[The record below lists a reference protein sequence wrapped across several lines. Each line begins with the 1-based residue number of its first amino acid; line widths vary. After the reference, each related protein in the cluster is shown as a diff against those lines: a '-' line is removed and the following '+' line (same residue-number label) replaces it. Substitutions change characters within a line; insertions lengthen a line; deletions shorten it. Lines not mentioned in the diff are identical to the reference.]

1 MSLLP
6 LSLPSPFF
14 AMPRFL
20 SRCVLSALLGLL
32 LLTGCDGDGGTATE
46 PPGDTNTLTVRSSNP
61 DDGVDITVSPSDT
74 DGAGNGVTPFSR
86 TYAESTDVTL
96 TAPPESPDGTTFV
109 RWEQGSTTVSTDTE
123 ATVTLSQNRTLT
135 AVYEAPDQ
143 QYALAVTSE
152 APDSGV
158 DIDVSPADA
167 NGEGSGATPFDRVYD
182 SGADVTLTAPETT
195 TDDRVFVRWVLDD
208 ENQDRNARELTVS
221 MSADRAARAV
231 YEAPRPV
238 VTLTIASTNP
248 DAGVEVDVSPADI
261 NGDGAGITLFERQYR
276 AGDEVTLTAP
286 AEVEGQTFERWRL
299 DGTDGPE
306 GDQTLTIPLDTD
318 RIARAVYSAT
328 AQLNELTV
336 RSENP
341 ASGIEI
347 AVSPADVDGMTDGTT
362 EFTRRYAA
370 DTEVTL
376 TAPTDSDDGT
386 VFARWEEGGQTLSAT
401 PDVTVTMA
409 EGRLI
414 TAVYETEGQ
423 QFTLSIT
430 DAGLT
435 DGALVAVD
443 PADANGDSDG
453 TTAFERTYASGTEVT
468 LTAPEEVEGQ
478 PFVRWQL
485 DGSSQPADQRSLS
498 VTMTAN
504 RSAVAVYDDSPP
516 VFTVAIAS
524 ENPNSGVPIE
534 VTPADEDGAGDGT
547 TVFERRYEEGTAVTF
562 TAPEETA
569 DGRLFDRWRLDGD
582 DQDEG
587 ARTLSFD
594 VTQNHSATARYV
606 IPPPEPSP
614 SATLVDTSYAVGG
627 RPSGL
632 PDYQMQRELGVLAL
646 SSSIL
651 NNGHLGLF
659 HLRDDGVEALPD
671 TYMIDLSDD
680 GTPDTE
686 VTFSFS
692 ASPGEVLLDLTAADQ
707 SAFLHPSWLPDRVLI
722 VLITE
727 DNLPG
732 AFDDDIDLSD
742 YSAVADFYGLP
753 PNP

>member
-318 RIARAVYSAT
+318 RTARAVYSAT

>member
-6 LSLPSPFF
+6 PSLPSPFF

-318 RIARAVYSAT
+318 RTARAVYSAT

>member
-6 LSLPSPFF
+6 PSLPSPFF

-238 VTLTIASTNP
+238 VTLTIASANP
-248 DAGVEVDVSPADI
+248 ETGVEVDVSPADV
-261 NGDGAGITLFERQYR
+261 NGDGAGVTLFERQYR

-318 RIARAVYSAT
+318 RTARAVYSAT

-414 TAVYETEGQ
+414 TAVYETEDQ